1 MIGLQIA
8 GRKRRREAVHGK
20 VHALGTKG
28 AKMQPH
34 TTATGTA
41 VETKC
46 HGPVRCVGRILER
59 VDGVKN
65 LRGRFA
71 VGFENWQHSR
81 LGDVVNDLAI
91 DGHAAFYFNG
101 LVVFFGVIF
110 FSICG
115 LCIRG
120 GGGLGVI
127 RVNNAR
133 VHASKC
139 KKRGKNIFHVTCLHE
154 CKFEMAKRRGF
165 GESE

>member
-1 MIGLQIA
+1 
-8 GRKRRREAVHGK
+8 
-20 VHALGTKG
+20 
-28 AKMQPH
+28 MQPH

-101 LVVFFGVIF
+101 LVVFFRVVF
-110 FSICG
+110 FRVVFFIIRG

-133 VHASKC
+133 VHASEC
-139 KKRGKNIFHVTCLHE
+139 KKRGKNIFHVMCLHE

>member
-1 MIGLQIA
+1 
-8 GRKRRREAVHGK
+8 
-20 VHALGTKG
+20 
-28 AKMQPH
+28 MQPH

-81 LGDVVNDLAI
+81 LGDVVDDLAI
-91 DGHAAFYFNG
+91 DGHTAFHFNG
-101 LVVFFGVIF
+101 LGFFFRFIFFGVIF
-110 FSICG
+110 FGVILRAFG

-139 KKRGKNIFHVTCLHE
+139 KKRGKNIFHVMCLHE